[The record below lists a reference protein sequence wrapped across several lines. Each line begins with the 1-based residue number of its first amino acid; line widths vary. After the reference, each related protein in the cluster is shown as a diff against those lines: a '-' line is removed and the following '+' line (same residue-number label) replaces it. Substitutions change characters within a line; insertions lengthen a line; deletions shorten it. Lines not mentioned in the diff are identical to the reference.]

1 MSAASA
7 FAGLGERVPDPID
20 MQRAMCPRSIPAVHA
35 MISPRGP
42 KVGICALLTAA
53 QSAGCLQWGHA
64 ASLCRLPRVEPL
76 LPALGHFRCL
86 RI

>member
-42 KVGICALLTAA
+42 KVGICALLTD
-53 QSAGCLQWGHA
+53 
-64 ASLCRLPRVEPL
+64 CRSVCRVPTVG
-76 LPALGHFRCL
+76 PRCL
-86 RI
+86 TLPLSPR